1 MTDVS
6 PLVEALF
13 RRTAAKL
20 TAAVTRV
27 LGPERL
33 DLAEDVVQDALLQ
46 ALRRWPFTGVP
57 DEPAAWLMRVARNRA
72 LDLLRRDRTGADA
85 AEGLA
90 HHLAIVSADPGAE
103 QPEDTLHLLFAAA
116 DPRIGVDGAIAV
128 VLQSLGGLSARE
140 IAKAL
145 GLPEATVAQRL
156 VRAKRR
162 LREPALGPAA
172 PLPERLDIVLAALH
186 AMLTEGHAPVAADLV
201 WRDEVAREALR
212 LALLLTRLRE
222 ATPAVHALAALACF
236 TVARF
241 PARADGGG
249 ALVVLEDQDRSRWDR
264 RWIDRGFQHLQLAAE
279 GDRPSRYHFEAAIAA
294 EHLRASSAATTNWRG
309 IIDLYEGLHAVAP
322 SDTVRIQQAVA
333 VAMHDGPAAGLAAID
348 RVAAT
353 AADRTVWFHAVRAW
367 LREQVGD
374 AAGARADLAAALA
387 LDPAGPHRRLLQQRL
402 A

>member
-1 MTDVS
+1 MTDVA

-13 RRTAAKL
+13 RRTAGKL

-33 DLAEDVVQDALLQ
+33 DLADDVVQDALLQ
-46 ALRRWPFTGVP
+46 ALRHWPFSGVP

-72 LDLLRRDRTGADA
+72 LDLLRRDRTGSDTADA
-85 AEGLA
+85 LA
-90 HHLAIVSADPGAE
+90 HHLAIVGADPGAE
-103 QPEDTLHLLFAAA
+103 QPEDMLHLLFAAA
-116 DPRIGVDGAIAV
+116 DPRVGVDGAVTV
-128 VLQSLGGLSARE
+128 VLQALAGLSARE
-140 IAKAL
+140 VAKAL

-162 LREPALGPAA
+162 LREPGIGPAA
-172 PLPERLDIVLAALH
+172 PFAERLEIVLAALH

-212 LALLLTRLRE
+212 LALLLTRMRE

-241 PARADGGG
+241 PARADDEGV
-249 ALVVLEDQDRSRWDR
+249 LVLLPDQDRSRWDR
-264 RWIDRGFQHLQLAAE
+264 RWVDRGFHYLQLAAD

-294 EHLRASSAATTNWRG
+294 EHLRAPSTAATNWSG
-309 IIDLYEGLHAVAP
+309 IIDLYDGLHALEP
-322 SDTVRIQQAVA
+322 SDTVRVQQAVA
-333 VAMHDGPAAGLAAID
+333 VAMRDGAEAGLAALE
-348 RVAAT
+348 RVALT
-353 AADRTVWFHAVRAW
+353 ASDRSVWFHAVRAW
-367 LREQVGD
+367 LREQAGD
-374 AAGARADLAAALA
+374 GEGARADLAAALA

-402 A
+402 G